1 MLIGLTGQSGA
12 GKSTV
17 SKVFKEN
24 GYFVV
29 DADKVSRKVSESESG
44 KAALKAAF
52 GEGVFESGN
61 LNRKKLASIVFND
74 KKELQ
79 KLNTT
84 LLPLIC
90 NEIDKIV
97 KESGSSYILL
107 DAPTLF
113 ESGINSRCDII
124 LAVTAPFSALVSRI
138 MARDFLTKE
147 EAESRI
153 SSQHS
158 DSFFKENADIV
169 LENNGTLDG
178 LKDKA
183 LSTAI
188 KIKNLKTI

>member
-138 MARDFLTKE
+138 MARDFLTNE
-147 EAESRI
+147 EEESRI

-158 DSFFKENADIV
+158 DSFFK
-169 LENNGTLDG
+169 
-178 LKDKA
+178 
-183 LSTAI
+183 
-188 KIKNLKTI
+188 